1 MADQTNADSD
11 TSLSVF
17 VGRHAEREE
26 LKTRLSEGKRARV
39 LLLYGQPMVG
49 KASLAKQVAEDLCAE
64 NPRPL
69 VTVDCNAACDW
80 PGVMKALCMTLS
92 LDEANPNETLLL
104 EAFGRRA
111 GTGGLLLLLLRLHRL
126 YTHSQHELS
135 RFLNNLA
142 DYDVITMV
150 TSRRCLNLPSAFQVG
165 ALSEADALQLLALH
179 APKIK
184 AEDFAGI
191 VKQCHGLPP
200 LVLQVARLVNGNPVL
215 AYTADEL
222 KQALEEDPIL
232 LMRGLGKQAG
242 CLLPGLSQE
251 ETRHMINLA
260 QLLDGTFSMEALQAV
275 LGTEGP
281 RAKTVLRRLCEE
293 SSVIV
298 DTDAQRMRVEPLTKY
313 YVRQVGHL
321 AADDRARL
329 RVVTLFGRALV
340 RAEQDMYLKEE
351 DTVYGCLQGQW
362 PQLQHVL
369 RQAIHCTDMTYKT
382 FLKACVLYPHV
393 TEYRTLLARCLPEE
407 SVQFFSTM
415 SAVAEQ
421 YGTSRDQAELQG
433 LAGIAMTNTRDMT
446 GWRKALDCFERVL
459 PALRQHKPSLFL
471 ARVLAVAGVT
481 YWRHNQLRKA
491 ERYLKE
497 AMKVCQTADA
507 SYEQMVFLLIQIR
520 SWLALPVIYRGKYAI
535 GKELVRE
542 TLSLCDAYAPYHPQ
556 KTILINTLGHA
567 YERKSAFKCLEE
579 SVDIMGNDCHY
590 YTAVAHN
597 GLGRLCLSSGDYKRA
612 ERHLLEAC
620 RIYPR
625 CSPGHEAHAEVTL
638 ALAHVYVT
646 PLCRDVRSVEKC
658 LDQVLELCQAE
669 SVDLSDEGLAVAV
682 SALQHNVQLD
692 GWQIRHNKHLLD
704 WALEQL
710 DKYGKESPE
719 VREHQNI
726 LGAIAR
732 LGFDAT
738 DEEIDVV
745 RSQVLSRCPM
755 CVALQRS
762 ADGRSLWLEVEHQTK
777 KQRHVLA
784 ILTRSDALQ
793 KALGAEDEAHQ
804 SEPSD
809 QSRDI
814 NSATREDQRRMLAK
828 LSSSDALQNALGG
841 EDEVHQ
847 SEPSVQSR
855 DINSAAREDQR
866 RVLAKLS
873 SSDALQNP
881 LSGEDEVHQSEPSVQ
896 SRDINSAK
904 RDQAVRYE
912 KREAG
917 GLSRQ
922 HIEEHRKVSESTS
935 PGERSICNQWIYI
948 TNNINIHEMKGR
960 RIEFASLPRQS
971 STQSG
976 ETMIDLTEPPVRVI
990 ADERQAALNSPPA
1003 VHGIGDTNT
1012 SSDVFLE
1019 QRGPAMGTRELGLSK
1034 HDGTCSPEVVG
1045 SQEPPAA
1052 LNSHPVHGTGVMN
1065 TSLGAF
1071 PRQGEHRGTRELG
1084 VNRRGGVCSP
1094 EVGSGHE
1101 PPQAALNPHPVS
1113 AFLRQRGPIGTRELD
1128 GNRRDGPCSREVGNQ
1143 ETQAAALDSPSVD
1156 GNGDMNTPQ
1165 REGPCSESPERAGS
1179 HEPSTLQQQTAER
1192 GRNPEKG
1199 PEENDGLSYRLPIQ

>member
-1 MADQTNADSD
+1 
-11 TSLSVF
+11 
-17 VGRHAEREE
+17 
-26 LKTRLSEGKRARV
+26 
-39 LLLYGQPMVG
+39 MVG

-126 YTHSQHELS
+126 YTHSQNELS

-382 FLKACVLYPHV
+382 FLKVGLDAG
-393 TEYRTLLARCLPEE
+393 TLLARCLPEE

-567 YERKSAFKCLEE
+567 YERSGGCQKTALECYRRSLTERRRFSKILPRSLVIPLNNIAFQCLKQGDHESAFKCLEE

-704 WALEQL
+704 WALEL

-738 DEEIDVV
+738 DEEIDVNSV
-745 RSQVLSRCPM
+745 
-755 CVALQRS
+755 
-762 ADGRSLWLEVEHQTK
+762 GRLWEQENL
-777 KQRHVLA
+777 VLA
-784 ILTRSDALQ
+784 NTMEHAHRKWVSIEEQENWALTDVV
-793 KALGAEDEAHQ
+793 EY
-804 SEPSD
+804 
-809 QSRDI
+809 
-814 NSATREDQRRMLAK
+814 
-828 LSSSDALQNALGG
+828 
-841 EDEVHQ
+841 VHQ
-847 SEPSVQSR
+847 KLAAVTSR
-855 DINSAAREDQR
+855 LKR
-866 RVLAKLS
+866 R
-873 SSDALQNP
+873 
-881 LSGEDEVHQSEPSVQ
+881 
-896 SRDINSAK
+896 
-904 RDQAVRYE
+904 
-912 KREAG
+912 
-917 GLSRQ
+917 
-922 HIEEHRKVSESTS
+922 
-935 PGERSICNQWIYI
+935 
-948 TNNINIHEMKGR
+948 
-960 RIEFASLPRQS
+960 
-971 STQSG
+971 
-976 ETMIDLTEPPVRVI
+976 
-990 ADERQAALNSPPA
+990 
-1003 VHGIGDTNT
+1003 
-1012 SSDVFLE
+1012 
-1019 QRGPAMGTRELGLSK
+1019 
-1034 HDGTCSPEVVG
+1034 
-1045 SQEPPAA
+1045 
-1052 LNSHPVHGTGVMN
+1052 
-1065 TSLGAF
+1065 
-1071 PRQGEHRGTRELG
+1071 
-1084 VNRRGGVCSP
+1084 
-1094 EVGSGHE
+1094 
-1101 PPQAALNPHPVS
+1101 
-1113 AFLRQRGPIGTRELD
+1113 
-1128 GNRRDGPCSREVGNQ
+1128 
-1143 ETQAAALDSPSVD
+1143 
-1156 GNGDMNTPQ
+1156 
-1165 REGPCSESPERAGS
+1165 
-1179 HEPSTLQQQTAER
+1179 
-1192 GRNPEKG
+1192 
-1199 PEENDGLSYRLPIQ
+1199 